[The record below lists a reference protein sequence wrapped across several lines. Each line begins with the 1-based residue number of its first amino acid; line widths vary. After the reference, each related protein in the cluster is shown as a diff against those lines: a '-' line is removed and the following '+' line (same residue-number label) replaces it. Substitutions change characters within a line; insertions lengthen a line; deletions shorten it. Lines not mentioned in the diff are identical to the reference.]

1 MKSLA
6 MITARGGSKRIPGKN
21 KKEFCGKPILAY
33 SIEAA
38 LGSGVFDEVMVS
50 TDDDEIAS
58 LAQHFGARVPFR
70 RSART
75 AGDFAT
81 TDEVIAEVLEEYRR
95 LEQEPESFCCIYP
108 TAPFL
113 TPSRLKEAMGLL
125 DVHESVLPVTAFSYP
140 PQRGFVVKDGCVV
153 RWMPQYETARS
164 QDLEKIYHDAGQ
176 FYACR
181 TEAFLRGMTTDV
193 ADMVPLV
200 LPESEVQDID
210 TPEDWKLAEQKFL
223 LLKERS
229 DADAIL

>member
-38 LGSGVFDEVMVS
+38 LESGAFDEVMVS
-50 TDDDEIAS
+50 TDDEEIAS
-58 LAQHFGARVPFR
+58 LAQRYGARVPFR
-70 RSART
+70 RSEKT
-75 AGDFAT
+75 AGDYAT
-81 TDEVIAEVLEEYRR
+81 TDEVIAEVLEEYRKR
-95 LEQEPESFCCIYP
+95 RQEPERFCCIYP

-113 TPSRLKEAMGLL
+113 TPSRLKDAMGLL
-125 DVHESVLPVTAFSYP
+125 EVHESVLPVTAFSYP
-140 PQRGFVVKDGCVV
+140 PQRGFVVKGGCVA

-164 QDLEKIYHDAGQ
+164 QDLDKIYHDAGQ

-210 TPEDWKLAEQKFL
+210 TPEDWMVAEQKFL
-223 LLKERS
+223 LLRR
-229 DADAIL
+229 DGDGC

>member
-1 MKSLA
+1 MKNLA

-21 KKEFCGKPILAY
+21 KRQFCGKPILAY

-50 TDDDEIAS
+50 TDDDEIAD
-58 LAQHFGARVPFR
+58 LALRLGACVPFR
-70 RSART
+70 RSDRT
-75 AGDFAT
+75 AGDYAT
-81 TDEVIAEVLEEYRR
+81 TDEVIAEVLEEYRKR
-95 LEQEPESFCCIYP
+95 GQEPESFCCIYP

-113 TPSRLKEAMGLL
+113 TPSRLKEAMELL
-125 DVHESVLPVTAFSYP
+125 KEHESVLPVTAFSYP
-140 PQRGFVVKDGCVV
+140 PQRGFVVKDGCVA

-164 QDLEKIYHDAGQ
+164 QDLDKIYHDAGQ

-193 ADMVPLV
+193 TDMVPLV

-223 LLKERS
+223 LLKEQ
-229 DADAIL
+229 

>member
-58 LAQHFGARVPFR
+58 LAQRFGARVPFR

-95 LEQEPESFCCIYP
+95 LGLEPERFCCIYP

-113 TPSRLKEAMGLL
+113 TPSRLKEAMELL
-125 DVHESVLPVTAFSYP
+125 DAHESVLPVTAFSYP
-140 PQRGFVVKDGCVV
+140 PQRGFVVKEGCVE

>member
-58 LAQHFGARVPFR
+58 LAQRFGARVPFR

-95 LEQEPESFCCIYP
+95 LELEPERFCCIYP

-113 TPSRLKEAMGLL
+113 TPSRLKEAMELL
-125 DVHESVLPVTAFSYP
+125 DAHESVLPVTAFSYP
-140 PQRGFVVKDGCVV
+140 PQRGFVVKEGCVE

>member
-38 LGSGVFDEVMVS
+38 LESGAFDEVMVS
-50 TDDDEIAS
+50 TDDEEIAV
-58 LAQHFGARVPFR
+58 LAQRYGAGVPFR
-70 RSART
+70 RSDRT
-75 AGDFAT
+75 AGDYAT
-81 TDEVIAEVLEEYRR
+81 TDEVIAEVLEEYRKR
-95 LEQEPESFCCIYP
+95 GQEPESFCCIYP

-113 TPSRLKEAMGLL
+113 TPSRLKEAMELL
-125 DVHESVLPVTAFSYP
+125 KEHESVLPVTVFSYP
-140 PQRGFVVKDGCVV
+140 PQRGFVVRDGCVA

-164 QDLEKIYHDAGQ
+164 QDLDKIYHDAGQ

-223 LLKERS
+223 LLRKR
-229 DADAIL
+229 

>member
-38 LGSGVFDEVMVS
+38 LGSGAFDEVMVS
-50 TDDDEIAS
+50 TDDDEIAD
-58 LAQHFGARVPFR
+58 LALRLSARVPFR
-70 RSART
+70 RSDRT
-75 AGDFAT
+75 AGDYAT
-81 TDEVIAEVLEEYRR
+81 TDEVIAEVLEEYRKR
-95 LEQEPESFCCIYP
+95 EQEPESFCCIYP

-113 TPSRLKEAMGLL
+113 TPLRLKEAMELL
-125 DVHESVLPVTAFSYP
+125 KEHESVLPVTAFSYP
-140 PQRGFVVKDGCVV
+140 PQRGFVVKDGCVA

-181 TEAFLRGMTTDV
+181 TEAFFRGMTTDV

-223 LLKERS
+223 LLREQ
-229 DADAIL
+229 

>member
-38 LGSGVFDEVMVS
+38 LESGAFDEVMVS
-50 TDDDEIAS
+50 TDDEEIAS
-58 LAQHFGARVPFR
+58 LAQRYGARVPFR
-70 RSART
+70 RSEKT
-75 AGDFAT
+75 AGDYAT
-81 TDEVIAEVLEEYRR
+81 TDEVIAEVLEEYRKR
-95 LEQEPESFCCIYP
+95 GQEPERFCCIYP

-113 TPSRLKEAMGLL
+113 TPSRLKDAMGLL
-125 DVHESVLPVTAFSYP
+125 EVHESVLPITAFSYP
-140 PQRGFVVKDGCVV
+140 PQRGFVVKGGCVA

-164 QDLEKIYHDAGQ
+164 QDLDKIYHDAGQ

-210 TPEDWKLAEQKFL
+210 TPEDWMLAEQKFL
-223 LLKERS
+223 LLRR
-229 DADAIL
+229 DGDGC